1 MADLSL
7 ILLEN
12 SSFNKKVNPNDD
24 KIITDNDANTSNLTK
39 VELTYTPKNPKINEN
54 DFFAMRGILG
64 QYVIVVPERNIIVV
78 RLGKKN
84 LEKNNDRPK
93 DFDVYLTEALKMFDS
108 ATFDYE

>member
-1 MADLSL
+1 
-7 ILLEN
+7 
-12 SSFNKKVNPNDD
+12 
-24 KIITDNDANTSNLTK
+24 
-39 VELTYTPKNPKINEN
+39 
-54 DFFAMRGILG
+54 MRGILG

-84 LEKNNDRPK
+84 LEKNNYRPK

>member
-1 MADLSL
+1 MVTNIM
-7 ILLEN
+7 ILYLEYGYG
-12 SSFNKKVNPNDD
+12 FW
-24 KIITDNDANTSNLTK
+24 LG
-39 VELTYTPKNPKINEN
+39 KINEN